1 MKKKIF
7 ITLFLLLILIANI
20 SFASYSTVTMTVVEE
35 PVCNIELGENSK
47 FEKKLVA
54 KDMNEKEVTIQLQVV
69 NNEKSAK
76 PTGELMLILDNSN
89 SMLDEV
95 NNTTR
100 EELVVNSA
108 KTLVNNLLK
117 DNNNL
122 KIGVVSFSSNTDV
135 SKEGTIEDASLIS
148 QLSSD
153 VAKLNNSISNI
164 KYNGPRT
171 DLEAGIT
178 LANKYFSTEK
188 NNKYMIVLTDG
199 VPNIAIDFDK
209 NYFSDDVIEK
219 TNTSLVNVEKANIS
233 LITMLTGI
241 SDPDKKPFLTVDK
254 TYAQIIEE
262 IFGTPKKP
270 TAGKFYYIQDDK
282 IEETITKDI
291 YNDLLPIEKTLTN
304 IKIVDYFPKEIIDN
318 FEFSYVQNSNLGNIS
333 AEVDKTT
340 NSITWT
346 IPELKS
352 GQTATVQYKLKL
364 NENFSSS
371 IVDKILDTNEKVDVT
386 YTDFDGKNQSKTSDV
401 TPKLKLTEPPVE
413 LPKAGTPLFIT
424 MFILLAGII
433 SYTFIKYN
441 VTKNNMKH

>member
-7 ITLFLLLILIANI
+7 ITLFLLLILIANL
-20 SFASYSTVTMTVVEE
+20 SLASYNTVTMTVVEE

-54 KDMNEKEVTIQLQVV
+54 KDMNKKEVTIQLQVV
-69 NNEKSAK
+69 NNEKSIK
-76 PTGELMLILDNSN
+76 PTGEIMLVIDNSD

-95 NNTTR
+95 NGTTR
-100 EELVVNSA
+100 EELVITSA

-117 DNNNL
+117 DNENL
-122 KIGVVSFSSNTDV
+122 KIGVVSFSSNIDV
-135 SKEGTIEDASLIS
+135 SKEGTIEDASLVS
-148 QLSSD
+148 ELSND
-153 VAKLNNSISNI
+153 ATKLNNSISNI
-164 KYNGPRT
+164 QYNGPRT
-171 DLEAGIT
+171 DLESGIT
-178 LANKYFSTEK
+178 LAQKYFSTEK

-209 NYFSDDVIEK
+209 NYFSDDVIKK
-219 TNTSLVNVEKANIS
+219 TNTSLVNVEKNNIS

-241 SDPDKKPFLTVDK
+241 SEPDKNPLPTVNK
-254 TYAQIIEE
+254 TYAQIIKE
-262 IFGTPKKP
+262 IFGTQEKP
-270 TAGKFYYIQDDK
+270 TTGKFYYIQDDK

-291 YNDLLPIEKTLTN
+291 YNDLLPIEKNLTN

-318 FEFSYVQNSNLGNIS
+318 FEFAYVQNSNIGNIS

-340 NSITWT
+340 NSITWI

-364 NENFSSS
+364 KENFSST
-371 IVDKILDTNEKVDVT
+371 IVDKILDTNEKVDIT

-401 TPKLKLTEPPVE
+401 TPKLKLAEPPKV
-413 LPKAGTPLFIT
+413 LPNAGKPIFIVLSIGIVVILAYS
-424 MFILLAGII
+424 FIR
-433 SYTFIKYN
+433 YN
-441 VTKNNMKH
+441 ITRNNMKH

>member
-7 ITLFLLLILIANI
+7 ITLFLLLILIANL
-20 SFASYSTVTMTVVEE
+20 SFASYNTVTMTVVEE

-54 KDMNEKEVTIQLQVV
+54 KDMNKKEVTIQLQVV
-69 NNEKSAK
+69 NNEKSIK
-76 PTGELMLILDNSN
+76 PTGEIMLVIDNSD

-95 NNTTR
+95 DNTTR

-117 DNNNL
+117 DNDNL

-135 SKEGTIEDASLIS
+135 SKEGTIEDASLVS
-148 QLSSD
+148 ELSND
-153 VAKLNNSISNI
+153 ATKLNNFISNI
-164 KYNGPRT
+164 EYNGPRT
-171 DLEAGIT
+171 DLESGIT
-178 LANKYFSTEK
+178 LAQKYFSTEK

-199 VPNIAIDFDK
+199 VPNIAINFDK
-209 NYFSDDVIEK
+209 NYFSDDVIKK
-219 TNTSLVNVEKANIS
+219 TNTALANVEKNNIS

-241 SDPDKKPFLTVDK
+241 SEPDKNPLPTVDK
-254 TYAQIIEE
+254 TYAQIISE
-262 IFGTPKKP
+262 IFGTQEKP

-291 YNDLLPIEKTLTN
+291 YNDLLPIEKSLKD

-318 FEFSYVQNSNLGNIS
+318 FEFAYVQNSNIGNIS

-364 NENFSSS
+364 KENFSSS
-371 IVDKILDTNEKVDVT
+371 IVDKILDTNEKVDIT

-413 LPKAGTPLFIT
+413 LPKAGKPLIIAICGAFIGVLT
-424 MFILLAGII
+424 YSFIR
-433 SYTFIKYN
+433 YN
-441 VTKNNMKH
+441 ITKNNMKH